1 MIAILIFNKIENYL
15 QLCNIDILC
24 FYMAQVYFS
33 SKKDSNRKK
42 NRIESRMPEKHTYVY
57 SKHNKNYTLYAI
69 SLDISI
75 EKVNILM
82 KHSRNMHYRLY
93 AL

>member
-1 MIAILIFNKIENYL
+1 MFLYGTKYIFRQKRTAIERKIG
-15 QLCNIDILC
+15 
-24 FYMAQVYFS
+24 
-33 SKKDSNRKK
+33 SKVECLK
-42 NRIESRMPEKHTYVY
+42 KHTYVY